1 MNIYLLILGM
11 MLVTYIPR
19 LLPSFFVGRLKYGK
33 RFDKF
38 INLIP
43 YTAMSALIF
52 PGILQMDASRWYVG
66 AIGGMIAIILAC
78 FKKIPSAAVVL
89 ISVLSVMAVYLV
101 I

>member
-19 LLPSFFVGRLKYGK
+19 LLPSFFVGRLKNGK

-89 ISVLSVMAVYLV
+89 ISVLSVMAVYWGL
-101 I
+101 

>member
-19 LLPSFFVGRLKYGK
+19 LLPSFLVGRLKYGK

>member
-52 PGILQMDASRWYVG
+52 PGILQIDASRWYVG

>member
-19 LLPSFFVGRLKYGK
+19 LVPSFFAGRMKFGK

-52 PGILQMDASRWYVG
+52 PGILQMDAAHWYVG
-66 AIGGMIAIILAC
+66 AVGGMIAIILAC

-89 ISVLSVMAVYLV
+89 ISVLSVMAVYW
-101 I
+101 II